1 MEDRLANE
9 IQCCQMSFNE
19 GDSLVIK
26 YTLTT
31 RCINKHWNRLSPP
44 NTLELLL
51 LTTWNG
57 VNTFL
62 KFLLKQLRL
71 WVFFGAI
78 WLLHLCIRRK
88 LHTKHWFALS
98 SSMQL
103 LFGIPIM
110 KLRRKRWRK
119 CRRQQLGGSAG
130 DGIIK
135 VALMTCLMILTGHP
149 WRTAGL
155 SLP

>member
-1 MEDRLANE
+1 
-9 IQCCQMSFNE
+9 MSFNE
-19 GDSLVIK
+19 GDPAIK
-26 YTLTT
+26 HTLNTH
-31 RCINKHWNRLSPP
+31 CINKHWNRFRPP

-57 VNTFL
+57 VNMFL
-62 KFLLKQLRL
+62 KFILKQLRL

-78 WLLHLCIRRK
+78 WHLHLGIRRK
-88 LHTKHWFALS
+88 LHTKHLFALS
-98 SSMQL
+98 SNMQL

-110 KLRRKRWRK
+110 KLRPKKRQRK
-119 CRRQQLGGSAG
+119 CRRQQPGGSVG
-130 DGIIK
+130 DGIIT
-135 VALMTCLMILTGHP
+135 VASMTCLMNLIGHP